1 MVRAKGRSLPPCARR
16 HCVKIPYSQ
25 VYLEFYS
32 PQAATA
38 TKHHIDGLASAQPTT
53 RKHTTI
59 YTSATNNPFKTLPKD
74 APTRGRDERPVRGG
88 GYNSGPRGEYNSGFR
103 GGRGRGFD
111 RGGYG
116 QYNNNRNFSPPM
128 SGGYNNQNNV
138 SFQNNMGMNGGFG
151 GGFSNRGNM
160 MGGGMRGGMGGMRGG
175 RGAMNMMPMGA
186 MGMNMMNPMMAG
198 MGMGG
203 MLNYFPYTITF
214 TRVDLLYQGSKA
226 INSIP
231 CSTQHRTTVA
241 QTGPSM
247 GPSVNDR
254 SSLESATGRSK

>member
-1 MVRAKGRSLPPCARR
+1 MVRAKGKSFPLRAPLYGTKLKFR
-16 HCVKIPYSQ
+16 Q

-38 TKHHIDGLASAQPTT
+38 AKHHIDGLANAQPST

-88 GYNSGPRGEYNSGFR
+88 GYNSGSRGEYNSGFR
-103 GGRGRGFD
+103 SGRGRGFD

-116 QYNNNRNFSPPM
+116 QYNSNRNFSPPM
-128 SGGYNNQNNV
+128 NTGYNNQNNMN
-138 SFQNNMGMNGGFG
+138 FQNNMGMNGGFG
-151 GGFSNRGNM
+151 GGFNNRGNM

-175 RGAMNMMPMGA
+175 RGAMNMMPMGG

-203 MLNYFPYTITF
+203 MSSPKPQENTSTD
-214 TRVDLLYQGSKA
+214 VDFLYQAFKA

-231 CSTQHRTTVA
+231 CSALDRTSA
-241 QTGPSM
+241 AEIGHSM
-247 GPSVNDR
+247 EPSVNGR
-254 SSLESATGRSK
+254 SSLVLAT